1 MFTNEVP
8 TSYSKYTLAKV
19 KDIFSLTTNE
29 KVDLF
34 IDTPIL
40 EPSLFLQEILAYNLP
55 LALASNSEKARSEM
69 IISPILIELR
79 KQLQDKINI
88 FSGIEFNVESDNG
101 LTGVC
106 DFIISNSSEQLFI
119 SAPVVTLVE
128 AKKENINAG
137 FGQCVAEMI
146 AAKIFNERSK
156 NEIPAIYGT
165 VTTGTNWRFLKLEG
179 SIINID
185 LSEYYLRDI
194 DKILGILAMGAKR
207 GNSGNCGLGVSPSEA
222 NFQER
227 E

>member
-1 MFTNEVP
+1 MFTNDAP
-8 TSYSKYTLAKV
+8 TSYSKFNLSKV
-19 KDIFSLTTNE
+19 KDIFNLTTYE

-40 EPSLFLQEILAYNLP
+40 EPSQFLKETLAYNLP

-69 IISPILIELR
+69 IISPILIEFR

-88 FSGIEFNVESDNG
+88 FSGIEFNVESEKG
-101 LTGVC
+101 LAGVC
-106 DFIISNSSEQLFI
+106 DFIISDSPEQLFI
-119 SAPVVTLVE
+119 SAPVITLVE

-137 FGQCVAEMI
+137 LGQCVAEMI
-146 AAKIFNERSK
+146 AAQIFNERSN

-185 LSEYYLRDI
+185 LSEYYLRDV
-194 DKILGILAMGAKR
+194 DKILGILAMGIVSKR
-207 GNSGNCGLGVSPSEA
+207 
-222 NFQER
+222 
-227 E
+227 

>member
-1 MFTNEVP
+1 MFMLKNMFINDIP
-8 TSYSKYTLAKV
+8 TSYSKFTLAKV
-19 KDIFSLTTNE
+19 KDIFDLTTNE

-34 IDTPIL
+34 IDTPNLKPSIL
-40 EPSLFLQEILAYNLP
+40 LTETIAYNLP
-55 LALASNSEKARSEM
+55 LALASNSEKARSEL

-88 FSGIEFNVESDNG
+88 FSGVEFNVESENG

-106 DFIISNSSEQLFI
+106 DFIISDSPEQLFI

-137 FGQCVAEMI
+137 LGQCVAEMI

-156 NEIPAIYGT
+156 NEITAIYGT
-165 VTTGTNWRFLKLEG
+165 VTTGTNWRFLKLEENV
-179 SIINID
+179 INID

-194 DKILGILAMGAKR
+194 DKILGILAMGI
-207 GNSGNCGLGVSPSEA
+207 SST
-222 NFQER
+222 
-227 E
+227 

>member
-1 MFTNEVP
+1 MFTNKLP
-8 TSYSKYTLAKV
+8 TSYSQFTLAKV
-19 KDIFSLTTNE
+19 KEKFKLTTNE
-29 KVDLF
+29 KVDFF
-34 IDTPIL
+34 IEIPIL
-40 EPSLFLQEILAYNLP
+40 EPSHLLKETLSYNLP
-55 LALASNSEKARSEM
+55 LALASNSGKARSEM

-106 DFIISNSSEQLFI
+106 DFIISDSPEQLFI
-119 SAPVVTLVE
+119 SAPVVALVE

-137 FGQCVAEMI
+137 LGQCVAEMI

-156 NEIPAIYGT
+156 NEITAIYGT

-194 DKILGILAMGAKR
+194 DKILGILAMGIRSKI
-207 GNSGNCGLGVSPSEA
+207 
-222 NFQER
+222 
-227 E
+227 

>member
-88 FSGIEFNVESDNG
+88 FSGIEFNVESDYG

-119 SAPVVTLVE
+119 RAPVVTLVE

-146 AAKIFNERSK
+146 AVQRFNENNNTS
-156 NEIPAIYGT
+156 IPIIYGT
-165 VTTGTNWRFLKLEG
+165 PTVIKYFREIK
-179 SIINID
+179 ID
-185 LSEYYLRDI
+185 
-194 DKILGILAMGAKR
+194 
-207 GNSGNCGLGVSPSEA
+207 
-222 NFQER
+222 
-227 E
+227 

>member
-1 MFTNEVP
+1 MFTNDIP
-8 TSYSKYTLAKV
+8 TSYSKFTLAKV
-19 KDIFSLTTNE
+19 KEKFELITNE

-34 IDTPIL
+34 IDTPNL
-40 EPSLFLQEILAYNLP
+40 EPSLLLKETLAYNLP
-55 LALASNSEKARSEM
+55 LALASNSEKARSEL

-88 FSGIEFNVESDNG
+88 FSGIEFNVESEKG

-106 DFIISNSSEQLFI
+106 DFIISDSPEQLFI

-137 FGQCVAEMI
+137 LGQCVAEMI
-146 AAKIFNERSK
+146 AAQIFNERSK
-156 NEIPAIYGT
+156 NEISAIYGT

-179 SIINID
+179 NVINID

-194 DKILGILAMGAKR
+194 EKILGILAMGISSKT
-207 GNSGNCGLGVSPSEA
+207 
-222 NFQER
+222 
-227 E
+227 